1 MRLLKKAATKENA
14 NIKKNLCPIHKIIK
28 VFQLLVQWE
37 GETYCCLKSSRSHDW
52 DNCNICVNLY

>member
-28 VFQLLVQWE
+28 VFQLLV
-37 GETYCCLKSSRSHDW
+37 R
-52 DNCNICVNLY
+52 